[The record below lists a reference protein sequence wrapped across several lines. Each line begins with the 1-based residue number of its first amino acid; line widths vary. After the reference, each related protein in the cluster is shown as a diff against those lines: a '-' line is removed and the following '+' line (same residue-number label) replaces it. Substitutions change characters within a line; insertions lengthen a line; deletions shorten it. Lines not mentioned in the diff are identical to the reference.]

1 MALYDIHPEDFE
13 DEVSETERGYR
24 QPEEFEDEETYMDY
38 LDITFEQEQDR
49 QWEEYRADLEK
60 AYNDH
65 KRCVNMLI
73 VKFVASILAFWQVV
87 HASAPM
93 LREGQPRLQPLHVT
107 MIAQEGTRRA
117 PTLEAPQAPT
127 RV

>member
-73 VKFVASILAFWQVV
+73 VKFVAYLGILASR
-87 HASAPM
+87 ARERTNAP
-93 LREGQPRLQPLHVT
+93 GGT
-107 MIAQEGTRRA
+107 AAIAAIARNYDRA
-117 PTLEAPQAPT
+117 GGHP
-127 RV
+127 